1 MIKIVTIDL
10 DGTLFDPKKNVSTE
24 NRIAINKCKELGVKI
39 VIATGRPISG
49 VKPLLIDL
57 GLNTNDD
64 YVILY
69 NGAKI
74 INCGTNEC
82 IYSSNI
88 RGKDVKELYEES
100 KKLGVF
106 FHAFRIDGELITP
119 MHNPYTDVEA
129 KINNVKDNYHDI
141 ISLNDDDLFLKAMMV
156 GDELDINRIM
166 NEVDKK
172 FVERYSMLRSSK
184 IFLEFLDKKT
194 SKGEAL
200 KSLAKYLNISMDD
213 TMAIGDAGNDIPMI
227 KEAKIGVAMENAFPE
242 VLASA
247 DYVTA
252 SNRESG
258 VAKALNKFIIEKEN
272 VI

>member
-10 DGTLFDPKKNVSTE
+10 DGTLFDPEKNVSLE
-24 NRIAINKCKELGVKI
+24 NKIAINKCKELGVKI
-39 VIATGRPISG
+39 VLATGRPISG
-49 VKPLLIDL
+49 VKPLLDEL

-74 INCGTNEC
+74 INCGTLEC

-88 RGKDVKELYEES
+88 KGKDVKDLYEES
-100 KKLGVF
+100 KRLGVF

-129 KINNVKDNYHDI
+129 TINHVKDNIHDI
-141 ISLNDDDLFLKAMMV
+141 VSLNDDELFLKAMMV
-156 GDELDINRIM
+156 GENEDITRIM
-166 NEVDKK
+166 TQVDSKYINK
-172 FVERYSMLRSSK
+172 YSMLRSSR
-184 IFLEFLDKKT
+184 IFLEFLEKKT

-213 TMAIGDAGNDIPMI
+213 TMAIRDAGNDIPMI
-227 KEAKIGVAMENAFPE
+227 KEAKIGVAMKNSFPE
-242 VLASA
+242 VLEIA
-247 DYVTA
+247 DYITG

-258 VAKALNKFIIEKEN
+258 VAQALNKFIIEKSA
-272 VI
+272 